1 MLTIKNRRTGT
12 IWVLPTAV
20 VVGMMLL
27 SACGPQATP
36 QPVTE
41 PTAAS
46 PAQEKTQ
53 PPVTDSP
60 TATSVATTDP
70 EATATSLAEAPND
83 VLISFKDD
91 VLPILESRCIKC
103 HGGEKTEAKL
113 NVTTYAGL
121 MAGAEK
127 GVSVVAGDAAKS
139 KLVQLTQS
147 GKMPKR
153 SAKLLPEQLQIL
165 ADWVNQGALDN

>member
-1 MLTIKNRRTGT
+1 MLTIKNGRTGT

-27 SACGPQATP
+27 SACGAQATP
-36 QPVTE
+36 QTITD

-46 PAQEKTQ
+46 PAQESTQ
-53 PPVTDSP
+53 PTGAASP
-60 TATSVATTDP
+60 TAAAPATATTAP
-70 EATATSLAEAPND
+70 EATEQSEAPGD
-83 VLISFKDD
+83 VLISFKTD

-103 HGGEKTEAKL
+103 HGGDKTEAKL
-113 NVTTYAGL
+113 NLTSYKGL

-127 GVSVVAGDAAKS
+127 GVVVVASDAAKS
-139 KLVQLTQS
+139 KLIQLTQS

-153 SAKLLPEQLQIL
+153 SAKLLPDQLQIL
-165 ADWVNQGALDN
+165 VDWVNQGAQDN